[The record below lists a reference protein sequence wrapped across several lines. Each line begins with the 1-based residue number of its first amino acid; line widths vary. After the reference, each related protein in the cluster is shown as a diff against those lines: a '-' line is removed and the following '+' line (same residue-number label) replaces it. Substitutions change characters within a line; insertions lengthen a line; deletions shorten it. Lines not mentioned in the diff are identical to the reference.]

1 MTKKPPTPTEESPP
15 QVSPIGC
22 LARIFWIAGIL
33 PLVIFA
39 VEIGYKRQAQLTIMD
54 LIFWLLALA
63 MIFVRYADIRWFD
76 GTTTDGKPATMST
89 WRRYSLLIG
98 ALALGMWG
106 AAQGIAFMFP
116 K

>member
-1 MTKKPPTPTEESPP
+1 MPKKPPTPTEESPP
-15 QVSPIGC
+15 QGNAIGC

-39 VEIGYKRQAQLTIMD
+39 VEIGYKRQARLTLID
-54 LIFWLLALA
+54 LFFWLLAFA
-63 MIFVRYADIRWFD
+63 MIAVRYADVRWFA
-76 GTTTDGKPATMST
+76 GTTTDGKPATMAT
-89 WRRYSLLIG
+89 WRRYALLIG
-98 ALALGMWG
+98 ALTLGMWG